1 MKRRFLQR
9 FLAVSL
15 SVAVVGTSLPAS
27 AADFTDAAA
36 GNTVTEDSFEDQHTD
51 SSSETEED
59 SGQDS
64 AQIVL
69 TPEAKEEET
78 PEQEESGTGEN
89 DQEENISA
97 EDNSD
102 EVEDLTDPS
111 DSELT
116 MEEEPE
122 ISPAE
127 VSEEIGEESF
137 DEGNVE
143 DAGAVEKNFTYE
155 VNLYNKD
162 EVYITKYTGTAKE
175 VEIPATLGGKTVS
188 EISSNAFKDNTTL
201 EKVTFSAEKLQISSR
216 AFSGCTALKEVVIK
230 KAVNYVDGE
239 AFSGCTAFTT
249 ITVGKDTAFPV
260 NSYWGEYVK
269 TVQVEAG
276 NTTQEVKDG
285 VLFKK
290 ATKDN
295 G

>member
-230 KAVNYVDGE
+230 SCQLCRRRGFLRMYRFYYHYSRKRYCISSQFLLG
-239 AFSGCTAFTT
+239 
-249 ITVGKDTAFPV
+249 
-260 NSYWGEYVK
+260 
-269 TVQVEAG
+269 
-276 NTTQEVKDG
+276 
-285 VLFKK
+285 
-290 ATKDN
+290 
-295 G
+295 

>member
-69 TPEAKEEET
+69 TPEAEEEET

-89 DQEENISA
+89 DQEENISS

-127 VSEEIGEESF
+127 VSEEITEESF
-137 DEGNVE
+137 DEGNA
-143 DAGAVEKNFTYE
+143 DGAQASEKDFTYDIQ
-155 VNLYNKD
+155 YNKAS
-162 EVYITKYTGTAKE
+162 ISGYTGTAKE
-175 VEIPATLGGKTVS
+175 VEIPATLGGKPVGWVS
-188 EISSNAFKDNTTL
+188 ENAFKNNTTL
-201 EKVTFSAEKLQISSR
+201 EKVTFSQEKLQISSR
-216 AFSGCTALKEVVIK
+216 AFSGLYSFKR
-230 KAVNYVDGE
+230 
-239 AFSGCTAFTT
+239 SGNQKIC
-249 ITVGKDTAFPV
+249 
-260 NSYWGEYVK
+260 
-269 TVQVEAG
+269 Q
-276 NTTQEVKDG
+276 
-285 VLFKK
+285 LM
-290 ATKDN
+290 
-295 G
+295 

>member
-69 TPEAKEEET
+69 TPEAET
-78 PEQEESGTGEN
+78 SEQEESGTGEN
-89 DQEENISA
+89 DQEENISS

-116 MEEEPE
+116 MEELE
-122 ISPAE
+122 ISPAKYRRKLQ
-127 VSEEIGEESF
+127 
-137 DEGNVE
+137 
-143 DAGAVEKNFTYE
+143 KN
-155 VNLYNKD
+155 LLM
-162 EVYITKYTGTAKE
+162 KE
-175 VEIPATLGGKTVS
+175 MLMVRRHQKKILLM
-188 EISSNAFKDNTTL
+188 ISSII
-201 EKVTFSAEKLQISSR
+201 KLRSVDIQ
-216 AFSGCTALKEVVIK
+216 VQPK
-230 KAVNYVDGE
+230 K
-239 AFSGCTAFTT
+239 
-249 ITVGKDTAFPV
+249 
-260 NSYWGEYVK
+260 
-269 TVQVEAG
+269 
-276 NTTQEVKDG
+276 
-285 VLFKK
+285 
-290 ATKDN
+290 
-295 G
+295 

>member
-27 AADFTDAAA
+27 AADFTDASA
-36 GNTVTEDSFEDQHTD
+36 GNTVTEDSFEDQQTD

-69 TPEAKEEET
+69 TPEAET
-78 PEQEESGTGEN
+78 SEQEESGTGEN
-89 DQEENISA
+89 DQEENISS

-127 VSEEIGEESF
+127 VPEEITEESF
-137 DEGNVE
+137 DEGNT
-143 DAGAVEKNFTYE
+143 DGAQASEKDFTYDIQ
-155 VNLYNKD
+155 YNKAS
-162 EVYITKYTGTAKE
+162 ISGYTGTAKE
-175 VEIPATLGGKTVS
+175 VEIPATLGGKPVGWVS
-188 EISSNAFKDNTTL
+188 ESF
-201 EKVTFSAEKLQISSR
+201 
-216 AFSGCTALKEVVIK
+216 
-230 KAVNYVDGE
+230 
-239 AFSGCTAFTT
+239 
-249 ITVGKDTAFPV
+249 
-260 NSYWGEYVK
+260 
-269 TVQVEAG
+269 
-276 NTTQEVKDG
+276 
-285 VLFKK
+285 
-290 ATKDN
+290 
-295 G
+295 